1 MKTNES
7 IDLSKSN
14 FQVTAIG
21 SSAAEIDVLKKLIS
35 DLPSDSGR
43 AYLVFENFSA
53 AQTPNLADVLAAQ
66 TTIPVTEIVHH
77 IDVQSNHIY
86 VIPENNFLIHENG
99 ILQLKPLIRGSKT
112 NNGFD
117 IFFETV
123 GNVFKSY
130 SIGLILTWS
139 PFDGSTGLKKLKE
152 AGGSTIAVLLKKG
165 FIQNAVTS
173 EYIDYFTAPNEIAD
187 KLTQIHQS
195 NLITHSYGEKESTAD
210 EKELLNQIIEILF
223 LRTSTDFQHYKHTTL
238 RRRIAK
244 RMVVTKQETI
254 ERYLILLRNNT
265 KEQDLLFDDILI
277 PVTYF
282 FRDGEA
288 FDNLYQSIFPSLIE
302 NLTSSTLRFWSA
314 GCSTGE
320 EAYSLAICIHE
331 YLEEINRNDI
341 KVQIIASDLSEKC
354 ISKARLA
361 IYTAQDI
368 KNINEKRL
376 EKYFTKRD
384 NSFHVNKVIRD
395 MCVFAVHDLI
405 KDAPFAKIDFVSCR
419 NVLIYFDT
427 DLQNQVLSSFHYALR
442 DKGFLFLGKSEWT
455 QQVPHLFTTVDK
467 LNRIYTRKAV
477 DQFLPKKIMRTDNS
491 PKIKESND
499 PETNYR
505 KIASDILLEHYSPPS
520 VIINE
525 DLEIVHFHGDT
536 SPFLQPAPGKPSFNI
551 LNMVREEWGFELRN
565 NILKARNEKKNFSGD
580 FIALKKQS
588 FLTSFEVIYLPAYT
602 DLLLIIFCKKS
613 ITSTDS
619 NNHHSQEME
628 KELLQLRGDFKRVT
642 EEQQIYFEEL
652 QTTNEELVSSNE
664 EMLMINQQLENSTQE
679 LRSNNQEL
687 SCLNDELQNRREEL
701 ASMRNFYESIVNTI
715 KEPLLIIDKNFT
727 IKSANPA
734 FYNYFKTT
742 EEQTE
747 GLSILDIGNSHWD
760 IPQFKESVLKK
771 VSHNEIVENF
781 KIQFDF
787 DIPGKKIMLINA
799 TPIVNAV
806 PNGMILIA
814 LEDITDLEQSHE
826 SLKNKNL
833 ELYNYTKQLESF
845 TIAASDHLLEPI
857 RKIYMFGKKVLDA
870 EKTLTETGKHNL
882 NRLLSSAVNMNQLLE
897 DLIDYSKINFGQK
910 EFKKTDL
917 NIVLKKVLA
926 DLKSS
931 ISKQKAEIEFNTLPT
946 LRIIPS
952 QMQQLFTHLIS
963 NAIKYAKQD
972 SSPKIKIGLEEV
984 SPDELIDF
992 GADPETQYIKLFISD
1007 NGIGFPKNFET
1018 LIFNPFYKLNTSD
1031 EQYGSGLGLTLV
1043 QKIMYNHKGFI
1054 KLSSEPNKGTIAF
1067 IYLPVPH

>member
-1 MKTNES
+1 MKTNEL
-7 IDLSKSN
+7 INQTNSN

-21 SSAAEIDVLKKLIS
+21 SSSAEIDVLKKIIS
-35 DLPSDSGR
+35 DLPLDSGR
-43 AYLVFENFSA
+43 AYLIFENFST
-53 AQTPNLADVLAAQ
+53 AQTPNLANELAAQ
-66 TTIPVTEIVHH
+66 TKIPVTEIVHH
-77 IDVQSNHIY
+77 INVESNHIY
-86 VIPENNFLIHENG
+86 VIPENNFLIYEDG
-99 ILQLKPLIRGSKT
+99 ILKLKPTNRSTKT

-123 GNVFKSY
+123 GNTFKSY

-139 PFDGSTGLKKLKE
+139 PLDGSTGLKKLKE
-152 AGGSTIAVLLKKG
+152 AGGSTIAVLSKKG

-173 EYIDYFTAPNEIAD
+173 EYIDYFIAPNEIAD
-187 KLTQIHQS
+187 KLTQIHES

-210 EKELLNQIIEILF
+210 EKELLNQIIEILY
-223 LRTSTDFQHYKHTTL
+223 LRTSTDFQHYKQTTL

-282 FRDGEA
+282 FRDREA
-288 FDNLYQSIFPSLIE
+288 FDNLHQNIFPSLIE
-302 NLTSSTLRFWSA
+302 SLSNSTLRFWSA

-354 ISKARLA
+354 ISKARLG

-368 KNINEKRL
+368 KNISEKRL

-384 NSFHVNKVIRD
+384 NSFHINKVIRD
-395 MCVFAVHDLI
+395 MCVFAVHDLT

-427 DLQNQVLSSFHYALR
+427 DLQNQVLTSFHYALR
-442 DKGFLFLGKSEWT
+442 DKGFLFLGKPEWT
-455 QQVPHLFTTVDK
+455 QHVPHLFATVDK
-467 LNRIYTRKAV
+467 LDRIYSRKTIE
-477 DQFLPKKIMRTDNS
+477 QFQPKKIARTDYNS
-491 PKIKESND
+491 PKINESID
-499 PETNYR
+499 PEINYR
-505 KIASDILLEHYSPPS
+505 KIASDILLEHYSPAA

-580 FIALKKQS
+580 FISLKKQS
-588 FLTSFEVIYLPAYT
+588 FLTSFEIIYLPAYT
-602 DLLLIIFCKKS
+602 DLLLIIFCKKIIS
-613 ITSTDS
+613 SAETSS
-619 NNHHSQEME
+619 HHSLEME
-628 KELLQLRGDFKRVT
+628 KELVQLRGDFKRVT

-664 EMLMINQQLENSTQE
+664 EMLMINQQLENSAQE
-679 LRSNNQEL
+679 LQSNNQEL

-715 KEPLLIIDKNFT
+715 KEPLIIIDKSFI

-747 GLSILDIGNSHWD
+747 GLSIFEIGNSHWD
-760 IPQFKESVLKK
+760 IPAFRESVLKK
-771 VSHNEIVENF
+771 VSYNEVVENF

-787 DIPGKKIMLINA
+787 EIHGKKIMLINA

-806 PNGMILIA
+806 PDGMILLA
-814 LEDITDLEQSHE
+814 MEDITDLEESHE

-833 ELYNYTKQLESF
+833 ELHNYTKQLESF

-870 EKTLTETGKHNL
+870 EKTLTESGKHNL

-910 EFKKTDL
+910 DFKKTDL
-917 NIVLKKVLA
+917 NIVLKKVLS

-931 ISKQKAEIEFNTLPT
+931 ISKQKAEIELNTLPT

-972 SSPKIKIGLEEV
+972 SSPKIKIGVEEV

-992 GADPETQYIKLFISD
+992 GANPETKYIKLCISD

-1043 QKIMYNHKGFI
+1043 QKIVHNHKGFI
-1054 KLSSEPNKGTIAF
+1054 KLSSEPNKGTIAY
-1067 IYLPVPH
+1067 IYLPV

>member
-1 MKTNES
+1 MKTNELINQS
-7 IDLSKSN
+7 NSN
-14 FQVTAIG
+14 FPVTAIG
-21 SSAAEIDVLKKLIS
+21 SSSAEIDVLKKIIS

-43 AYLVFENFSA
+43 AYLIFENFSV
-53 AQTPNLADVLAAQ
+53 AQTPNLADLLATQ
-66 TTIPVTEIVHH
+66 TKIPVTEIVHH
-77 IDVQSNHIY
+77 IDLKSNHIY
-86 VIPENNFLIHENG
+86 VIPENNFLIYKDG

-117 IFFETV
+117 LFFEAV
-123 GNVFKSY
+123 GNTFKSY

-152 AGGSTIAVLLKKG
+152 AGGSTMAVLSKKA

-173 EYIDYFTAPNEIAD
+173 EYIDYFTPPDDIAD
-187 KLTQIHQS
+187 KLMQIHER
-195 NLITHSYGEKESTAD
+195 NLVTHSYGEKESTPD
-210 EKELLNQIIEILF
+210 EQELLHQIIEILF
-223 LRTSTDFQHYKHTTL
+223 LRTGTDFHHYKHTTL

-244 RMVVTKQETI
+244 RMVVTKQETF
-254 ERYLILLRNNT
+254 EKYLILLRNNT
-265 KEQDLLFDDILI
+265 KEQDFLFDDLLI
-277 PVTYF
+277 SVTYF
-282 FRDGEA
+282 FRDQEA
-288 FDNLYQSIFPSLIE
+288 FDDLCQSIFPSLIK
-302 NLTSSTLRFWSA
+302 NLSNSTLRFWSA

-368 KNINEKRL
+368 KNISEKRL

-395 MCVFAVHDLI
+395 MCVFAVHDLT

-427 DLQNQVLSSFHYALR
+427 DLQNQVLASFHYALR
-442 DKGFLFLGKSEWT
+442 DKGFLFLGKPEWT
-455 QQVPHLFTTVDK
+455 QHVPHLFTTVDK
-467 LNRIYTRKAV
+467 LNRIYTRKTV
-477 DQFLPKKIMRTDNS
+477 EQFLPKKITRTDYNTRE
-491 PKIKESND
+491 INESSD

-505 KIASDILLEHYSPPS
+505 KIASDILLEHYSPAA

-588 FLTSFEVIYLPAYT
+588 FLTSFEIIYLPAYA
-602 DLLLIIFCKKS
+602 DLLLIIFCKKPIAS
-613 ITSTDS
+613 ADS
-619 NNHHSQEME
+619 SNHHSLEME

-664 EMLMINQQLENSTQE
+664 EMMLINQQLENSAQE
-679 LRSNNQEL
+679 LQSNNQEL
-687 SCLNDELQNRREEL
+687 SCLNDELQNRREEID
-701 ASMRNFYESIVNTI
+701 SMRNYYESIVNTI
-715 KEPLLIIDKNFT
+715 KEPLLIIDKNFI

-734 FYNYFKTT
+734 FYNYFKIT

-747 GLSILDIGNSHWD
+747 GLSIFDIGNSHWD
-760 IPQFKESVLKK
+760 IPEFRESVLKK
-771 VSHNEIVENF
+771 ASRNEVVENF

-787 DIPGKKIMLINA
+787 DIQGKKIMLINA
-799 TPIVNAV
+799 TPIVNANS
-806 PNGMILIA
+806 NGMILIA

-826 SLKNKNL
+826 SLRKKNL
-833 ELYNYTKQLESF
+833 ELHNYTKQLESF
-845 TIAASDHLLEPI
+845 TIAASDNLLEPI
-857 RKIYMFGKKVLDA
+857 RKIYMFGKKVLDS
-870 EKTLTETGKHNL
+870 EKTLTESGKHNL
-882 NRLLSSAVNMNQLLE
+882 NRLLTSAVNMNQLME

-917 NIVLKKVLA
+917 NIVLKKVLS
-926 DLKSS
+926 DLKDN
-931 ISKQKAEIEFNTLPT
+931 ISKQKATIEYSTLPS

-952 QMQQLFTHLIS
+952 QMQQLLTHLIS
-963 NAIKYAKQD
+963 NAIKYAKQER
-972 SSPKIKIGLEEV
+972 SPKIKIGVAEV
-984 SPDELIDF
+984 APDELIDF
-992 GADPETQYIKLFISD
+992 GANPDTQYIKLFISD

-1031 EQYGSGLGLTLV
+1031 QQYGSGLGLTLV
-1043 QKIMYNHKGFI
+1043 QKIVHNHKGFI
-1054 KLSSEPNKGTIAF
+1054 KLSSEPNKGTIAY
-1067 IYLPVPH
+1067 IYLPV